1 MGAII
6 GERGLFGSALRI
18 MLAGA
23 LAGALA
29 LQFAPP
35 GVADADASP
44 PPTEPAAS
52 ASPAPTEAPPTT
64 ELPAVVPTPTATATE
79 PEATSEPK
87 PGPSESTLPTETPQP
102 DALAQAAEPIMVAPG
117 NLRAFSGKRFEES
130 LSITGGTAP
139 YTASTTDVPEGLS
152 FDPATLTF
160 SGIPTSSGS
169 LVTVTVTDSS
179 QPQQT
184 VEAYVYVDVATYWEP
199 SVYPAYGELPPGY
212 AGFPDGV
219 VGRQYEVPLG
229 YTGSDRENITVG
241 VLSGQLPPGL
251 SLAQERVH
259 SVPTSAGTYH
269 FTLRVQDRYGF
280 RDQSFSII
288 VHELGMETAGYPVPP
303 AVLGEP
309 YSARIASA
317 TGGVAPYVFGY
328 ATRRHFAGGLSS
340 SDPGPDGLFMDANGY
355 LTGTP
360 TRAGSFLIRV
370 YVRDGDALTQDI
382 FWTTVTV
389 LETRPDTEQP
399 IAVNP
404 PADVAPPA
412 PPGAVLP
419 AGTLGS
425 SSGAGLTDV
434 ELAATGV
441 QSGRLTTTLWSIAGL
456 LTVGFL
462 VAAAGRRRHRGGR
475 SSARPA

>member
-1 MGAII
+1 MGAMV
-6 GERGLFGSALRI
+6 GVHGFAGKAVR
-18 MLAGA
+18 MTLAGVLAAA
-23 LAGALA
+23 LTLQLA
-29 LQFAPP
+29 PA
-35 GVADADASP
+35 GVADDDASP
-44 PPTEPAAS
+44 PPTEPGAS

-64 ELPAVVPTPTATATE
+64 ELPAVVPMPTATATE

-87 PGPSESTLPTETPQP
+87 PEPSESTLPTETPRP
-102 DALAQAAEPIMVAPG
+102 DALAQAEEPITVAPG
-117 NLRAFSGKRFEES
+117 NLRAFSGKSFEES
-130 LSITGGTAP
+130 LTITGGTAP
-139 YTASTTDVPEGLS
+139 YTASTTDLPEGLS

-169 LVTVTVTDSS
+169 MVTVTVTDSS

-241 VLSGQLPPGL
+241 VVSGQLPPGL

-309 YSARIASA
+309 YSAKIASA

-360 TRAGSFLIRV
+360 TRAGSFWIRV

-389 LETRPDTEQP
+389 LATRPPVVEQP
-399 IAVNP
+399 PAENP
-404 PADVAPPA
+404 PAAPEAPVAAA
-412 PPGAVLP
+412 PPGSVTP
-419 AGTLGS
+419 AGSLASTTG
-425 SSGAGLTDV
+425 TK
-434 ELAATGV
+434 LAATGLP
-441 QSGRLTTTLWSIAGL
+441 SGSLNAILWWAAGL
-456 LTVGFL
+456 LATG
-462 VAAAGRRRHRGGR
+462 AALSAYLRRRPRGR
-475 SSARPA
+475 SGA